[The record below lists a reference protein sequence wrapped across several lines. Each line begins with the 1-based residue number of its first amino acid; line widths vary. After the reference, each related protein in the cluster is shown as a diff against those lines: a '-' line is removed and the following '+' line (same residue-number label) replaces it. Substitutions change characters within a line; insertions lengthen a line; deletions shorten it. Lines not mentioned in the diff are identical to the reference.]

1 MSEPAVASQ
10 PEPGELQARKGG
22 APIYQMLMLALSLLA
37 LIAIALQNAFQLDPE
52 VELILLWTDN
62 AICAVFLV
70 DFFVTFW
77 RAPDRL
83 RYMYTWGWVD
93 LISSIPTLD
102 IARWGRI
109 ARIARVARLLRALRA
124 SRLLSKVILQKQRQ
138 STAAAGAMIAFLMII
153 ACSTAMLQM
162 EKDPASNI
170 KTAEDAVWW
179 AFTTI
184 TTVGYGDKFPV
195 TPEGRIVG
203 AILMTVGVGLFG
215 ALSATLAAAFIAR
228 EEKQQEDEIAVLR
241 EEIASL
247 REAIEKLTAASAN
260 R

>member
-1 MSEPAVASQ
+1 MSESAVASQ
-10 PEPGELQARKGG
+10 SNPGEPQARGSG
-22 APIYQMLMLALSLLA
+22 APIYHILMLALSLLA
-37 LIAIALQNAFQLDPE
+37 LIAIALQNAFRLDRQ
-52 VELILLWTDN
+52 VELILTWTDN

-70 DFFVTFW
+70 DFIVTLW
-77 RAPDRL
+77 RAPDRW
-83 RYMYTWGWVD
+83 RYMITWGWVD

-138 STAAAGAMIAFLMII
+138 STAVAGVMIGFLMIV

-184 TTVGYGDKFPV
+184 TTVGYGDRFPV
-195 TPEGRIVG
+195 TPEGRIVA

-228 EEKQQEDEIAVLR
+228 DEQQQEAEIAVLR
-241 EEIASL
+241 REIASL
-247 REAIEKLTAASAN
+247 REAIEKLTAAGAKS
-260 R
+260 